1 MRQEGSGTV
10 TTVAEEDV
18 LTAAELELA
27 VEPLV
32 DEVELSASAVTGEPA
47 EALGEPLFRIVK
59 GAPTDEDIAALVA
72 VLSAAAAAA
81 PASAPAGPADSWGVP
96 TLQHRG
102 TSPFSPYA
110 YPLLSHLR

>member
-1 MRQEGSGTV
+1 M

-32 DEVELSASAVTGEPA
+32 DEVELSVSAVADEPA
-47 EALGEPLFRIVK
+47 ESLGEPMFRIIK
-59 GAPTDEDIAALVA
+59 GSPTDADIAALVA
-72 VLSAAAAAA
+72 VLSAAAA
-81 PASAPAGPADSWGVP
+81 SAPAGSANGPSDSWGKA
-96 TLQHRG
+96 TLLHRG

-110 YPLLSHLR
+110 YPMLSHLR

>member
-1 MRQEGSGTV
+1 M

-32 DEVELSASAVTGEPA
+32 DEVELSTDTPTEAPARSA
-47 EALGEPLFRIVK
+47 GEPLFRILK
-59 GAPTDEDIAALVA
+59 GAPTDEDVAALVA
-72 VLSAAAAAA
+72 VLGAAAANA
-81 PASAPAGPADSWGVP
+81 PAASERQPVDGWGRA
-96 TLQHRG
+96 TLMHRG
-102 TSPFSPYA
+102 SSPFSPYV

>member
-1 MRQEGSGTV
+1 M

-32 DEVELSASAVTGEPA
+32 DEVEQSVSAVAVEPA
-47 EALGEPLFRIVK
+47 ESLGEPMFRIVK
-59 GAPTDEDIAALVA
+59 GSPTDEDVAALVA
-72 VLSAAAAAA
+72 VLSAAAANV
-81 PASAPAGPADSWGVP
+81 PAGGATGPVDNWGRA
-96 TLQHRG
+96 TLMHRG

-110 YPLLSHLR
+110 YPMLSHLR

>member
-1 MRQEGSGTV
+1 M

-32 DEVELSASAVTGEPA
+32 DEVELSVSAVADEPA
-47 EALGEPLFRIVK
+47 ESLGEPMFRIIK
-59 GAPTDEDIAALVA
+59 GSPTDADIAALVA
-72 VLSAAAAAA
+72 VLSAAAA
-81 PASAPAGPADSWGVP
+81 SAPAGGATGPSDNWGKA
-96 TLQHRG
+96 TLLHRG

>member
-1 MRQEGSGTV
+1 M

-32 DEVELSASAVTGEPA
+32 DEVEQSVSAVAVEPA
-47 EALGEPLFRIVK
+47 ESLGEPMFRIVK
-59 GAPTDEDIAALVA
+59 GSPTDEDVAALVA
-72 VLSAAAAAA
+72 VLSAAAAN
-81 PASAPAGPADSWGVP
+81 APAGGATGPVDNWGRA
-96 TLQHRG
+96 TLMHRG

>member
-1 MRQEGSGTV
+1 M

-32 DEVELSASAVTGEPA
+32 EEVELSVSAVAEVPADAIGEPM
-47 EALGEPLFRIVK
+47 FRILK
-59 GAPTDEDIAALVA
+59 GAPTDQDIAALVA
-72 VLSAAAAAA
+72 VLAAAAA
-81 PASAPAGPADSWGVP
+81 SAPSGGQDGPRDSWGTA
-96 TLQHRG
+96 TLMHRG

-110 YPLLSHLR
+110 YPMLSHLR

>member
-1 MRQEGSGTV
+1 M

-32 DEVELSASAVTGEPA
+32 DEVELSVSAVADEPA
-47 EALGEPLFRIVK
+47 ESLGEPMFRIIK
-59 GAPTDEDIAALVA
+59 GSPTDADIAALVA
-72 VLSAAAAAA
+72 VLSAAAA
-81 PASAPAGPADSWGVP
+81 SAPAGGANGPSDNWGKA
-96 TLQHRG
+96 TLLHRG

-110 YPLLSHLR
+110 YPMLSHLR

>member
-1 MRQEGSGTV
+1 M

-32 DEVELSASAVTGEPA
+32 DEVELSVSAVADEPA
-47 EALGEPLFRIVK
+47 ESLGEPMFRIIK
-59 GAPTDEDIAALVA
+59 GSPTDVDIAALVA
-72 VLSAAAAAA
+72 VLSAAAA
-81 PASAPAGPADSWGVP
+81 SAPAGGATGPSDNWGTA
-96 TLQHRG
+96 TLLHRG

>member
-1 MRQEGSGTV
+1 M

-18 LTAAELELA
+18 LTAAELELV

-32 DEVELSASAVTGEPA
+32 EEVELSVSAVAEEPVA
-47 EALGEPLFRIVK
+47 PIGEPLFHVLK
-59 GAPTDEDIAALVA
+59 GAPTDEDIAALAA

-81 PASAPAGPADSWGVP
+81 PAEGTRGPVDAWGKP
-96 TLQHRG
+96 TMMHRG

>member
-1 MRQEGSGTV
+1 M

-32 DEVELSASAVTGEPA
+32 DEVELSTDTLTEAPAEPA
-47 EALGEPLFRIVK
+47 GEPLLRILK
-59 GAPTDEDIAALVA
+59 GSPTDEDVAALVA
-72 VLSAAAAAA
+72 VFSAAAA
-81 PASAPAGPADSWGVP
+81 SAPAPTAPQPVDGWGQA
-96 TLQHRG
+96 TLMHRG
-102 TSPFSPYA
+102 SSPFSPYV

>member
-1 MRQEGSGTV
+1 M

-32 DEVELSASAVTGEPA
+32 DEVEQSVSAVAVEPA
-47 EALGEPLFRIVK
+47 ESLGEPMFRIVK
-59 GAPTDEDIAALVA
+59 GSPTDEDVAALVA
-72 VLSAAAAAA
+72 VLSAAAANA
-81 PASAPAGPADSWGVP
+81 PAAAANAPAGGATGPVDNWGRA
-96 TLQHRG
+96 TLMHRG

-110 YPLLSHLR
+110 YPMLSHLR

>member
-1 MRQEGSGTV
+1 M

-32 DEVELSASAVTGEPA
+32 EEVELSVSAVIEEPVAVTGEP
-47 EALGEPLFRIVK
+47 LFRVVK
-59 GAPTDEDIAALVA
+59 GAPTDQDIAALVA
-72 VLSAAAAAA
+72 VLSAAVAEA
-81 PASAPAGPADSWGVP
+81 PAAGTRGPVDTWGKP
-96 TLQHRG
+96 TMMHRG

-110 YPLLSHLR
+110 YPMLSHLR

>member
-1 MRQEGSGTV
+1 M

-32 DEVELSASAVTGEPA
+32 DEVELSVSAVADEPA
-47 EALGEPLFRIVK
+47 ESLGEPMFRIIK
-59 GAPTDEDIAALVA
+59 GSPTDADIAALVA
-72 VLSAAAAAA
+72 VLSAAAA
-81 PASAPAGPADSWGVP
+81 SAPAGGATGPSDNWGKA
-96 TLQHRG
+96 TLLHRG

-110 YPLLSHLR
+110 YPMLSHLR

>member
-1 MRQEGSGTV
+1 M

-32 DEVELSASAVTGEPA
+32 EEVELSVSAVAEVPA
-47 EALGEPLFRIVK
+47 EAI
-59 GAPTDEDIAALVA
+59 GAPMFRVLKGSPTDQDIAALVA
-72 VLSAAAAAA
+72 VLSAAAA
-81 PASAPAGPADSWGVP
+81 SAPAGGPQGPLDSWGNA
-96 TLQHRG
+96 TLMHRG

>member
-1 MRQEGSGTV
+1 M

-32 DEVELSASAVTGEPA
+32 DEVELSVSAVSDEPA
-47 EALGEPLFRIVK
+47 ESLGEPMFRIIK
-59 GAPTDEDIAALVA
+59 GSPTDADIAALVA
-72 VLSAAAAAA
+72 VLSAAAA
-81 PASAPAGPADSWGVP
+81 SAPAGGASGPSDNWGKA
-96 TLQHRG
+96 TLLHRG

>member
-1 MRQEGSGTV
+1 M
-10 TTVAEEDV
+10 TTVAEHDV

-32 DEVELSASAVTGEPA
+32 DEVEAPADVETGVAPA
-47 EALGEPLFRIVK
+47 ELGEPMFRIVK
-59 GAPTDEDIAALVA
+59 GSPTDSDIAALVA

-81 PASAPAGPADSWGVP
+81 PATGPSGPADAWGVP

-102 TSPFSPYA
+102 NSPFSPYA

>member
-1 MRQEGSGTV
+1 M

-32 DEVELSASAVTGEPA
+32 DEVEPSASAVAVEPA
-47 EALGEPLFRIVK
+47 ESLGEPMFRIVK
-59 GAPTDEDIAALVA
+59 GSPTDEDIAALVA
-72 VLSAAAAAA
+72 VLSAAAA
-81 PASAPAGPADSWGVP
+81 SAPATGPTGPNDNWGRA
-96 TLQHRG
+96 TLMHRG